1 MIYDNILKTIGSTP
15 IVKLNSIGSHLECNL
30 FAKLELFNPG
40 GSVKDRIAL
49 EMVECAEK
57 EGRIKPG
64 DTLIEATSGNTG
76 IGLAL
81 AATVKGYKMII
92 VMPEKMSMEKELTMK
107 TLGAKIIRTRTEA
120 AYDDPDSS
128 FSIAKKLNGEIPNS
142 HILDQWENE
151 CNPEAHYKHTS
162 QEILD
167 DFGTDLHMVVM
178 GVGTGGT
185 ITGVGKRLKKEIPGI
200 KIIGADPYGSIL
212 GGGDEVHPYHV
223 EGIGY
228 DFFPKVLDNSI
239 VDKYIK
245 INDKDSFKTARSLIK
260 DEGLLIGG
268 SSGSATFAALEAAK
282 SLKKGQNCLVI
293 LPDSIRNYM
302 RKFVS
307 DEWMEENDLI

>member
-1 MIYDNILKTIGSTP
+1 VIYDNILKTIGSTP
-15 IVKLNSIGSHLECNL
+15 IVKLNSIGSHLECTL

-49 EMVECAEK
+49 EMVECAERN
-57 EGRIKPG
+57 GRIKPG

-92 VMPEKMSMEKELTMK
+92 VMPKKMSMEKELILK
-107 TLGAKIIRTRTEA
+107 TLGAEIIRTRSEA
-120 AYDDPDSS
+120 AYDDPDSN
-128 FSIAKKLNGEIPNS
+128 FSIAKKLNEEIPNS
-142 HILDQWENE
+142 HILNQWENE
-151 CNPEAHYKHTS
+151 CNPEAHYKHTA

-200 KIIGADPYGSIL
+200 KIVGADPYGSIL

-228 DFFPKVLDNSI
+228 DFFPKILDNSI
-239 VDKYIK
+239 VDEYVKV
-245 INDKDSFKTARSLIK
+245 NDKDTFKIARSLIK

-268 SSGSATFAALEAAK
+268 SCGTATFAALEAAK

-293 LPDSIRNYM
+293 LPDGIRNYM

>member
-15 IVKLNSIGSHLECNL
+15 IVKLNSIGSHLECTL

-49 EMVECAEK
+49 EMVECAERN
-57 EGRIKPG
+57 GRIKPG

-92 VMPEKMSMEKELTMK
+92 VMPKKMSMEKELILK
-107 TLGAKIIRTRTEA
+107 TLGAEIIRTRSEA
-120 AYDDPDSS
+120 AYDDPDSN
-128 FSIAKKLNGEIPNS
+128 FSIAKKLNEEIPNS
-142 HILDQWENE
+142 HILNQWENE
-151 CNPEAHYKHTS
+151 CNPEAHYKHTA

-200 KIIGADPYGSIL
+200 KIVGADPYGSIL

-228 DFFPKVLDNSI
+228 DFFPKILDNSI
-239 VDKYIK
+239 VDEYVKV
-245 INDKDSFKTARSLIK
+245 NDKDTFKIARSLIK

-268 SSGSATFAALEAAK
+268 SCGTATFAALEAAK

-293 LPDSIRNYM
+293 LPDGIRNYM

-307 DEWMEENDLI
+307 DKWMEENDLI

>member
-15 IVKLNSIGSHLECNL
+15 IVKLNSIGSHLECTL

-57 EGRIKPG
+57 NGRIKPG

-92 VMPEKMSMEKELTMK
+92 VMPKKMSMEKELILK
-107 TLGAKIIRTRTEA
+107 TLGAEIIRTRTEA
-120 AYDDPDSS
+120 AYDDPDSN
-128 FSIAKKLNGEIPNS
+128 FSIAKKLNEEIPNS

-151 CNPEAHYKHTS
+151 CNPEAHYKHTA

-200 KIIGADPYGSIL
+200 KIVGADPYGSIL

-228 DFFPKVLDNSI
+228 DFFPKILDNSI
-239 VDKYIK
+239 VDEYVKV
-245 INDKDSFKTARSLIK
+245 NDKDTFKIARSLIK

-268 SSGSATFAALEAAK
+268 SCGTATFAALEAAK

-293 LPDSIRNYM
+293 LPDGIRNYM

-307 DEWMEENDLI
+307 DEWMEENDLV

>member
-1 MIYDNILKTIGSTP
+1 VIYDNILKTIGSTP
-15 IVKLNSIGSHLECNL
+15 IVKLNSIGSHLECTL

-49 EMVECAEK
+49 EMVECAERN
-57 EGRIKPG
+57 GRIKPG

-92 VMPEKMSMEKELTMK
+92 VMPKKMSMEKELILK
-107 TLGAKIIRTRTEA
+107 TLGAEIIRTRSEA
-120 AYDDPDSS
+120 AYDDPDSN
-128 FSIAKKLNGEIPNS
+128 FSIAKKLNEEIPNS
-142 HILDQWENE
+142 HILNQWENE
-151 CNPEAHYKHTS
+151 CNPEAHYKHTA

-200 KIIGADPYGSIL
+200 KIVGADPYGSIL

-228 DFFPKVLDNSI
+228 DFFPKILDNSI
-239 VDKYIK
+239 VDEYVKV
-245 INDKDSFKTARSLIK
+245 NDKDTFKIARSLIR

-268 SSGSATFAALEAAK
+268 SCGTATFAALEAAK

-293 LPDSIRNYM
+293 LPDGIRNYM

-307 DEWMEENDLI
+307 DEWMEENDLV

>member
-15 IVKLNSIGSHLECNL
+15 IVKLNSIGSHLECTL

-57 EGRIKPG
+57 NGRIKPG

-92 VMPEKMSMEKELTMK
+92 VMPKKMSMEKELILK
-107 TLGAKIIRTRTEA
+107 TLGAEIIRTRSEA
-120 AYDDPDSS
+120 AYDDPDSN
-128 FSIAKKLNGEIPNS
+128 FSIAKKLNEEIPNS
-142 HILDQWENE
+142 HILNQWENE
-151 CNPEAHYKHTS
+151 CNPEAHYKHTA

-200 KIIGADPYGSIL
+200 KIVGADPYGSIL

-228 DFFPKVLDNSI
+228 DFFPKILDNSI
-239 VDKYIK
+239 VDEYVKV
-245 INDKDSFKTARSLIK
+245 NDKDTFKIARSLIK

-268 SSGSATFAALEAAK
+268 SCGTATFAALEAAK

-293 LPDSIRNYM
+293 LPDGIRNYM
-302 RKFVS
+302 REFVS